1 VFVSQKIFAGMVV
14 WTFLS
19 VFLAIYSEMSAMV
32 ALILIGLLV
41 AHELTDGLLAKKAQV
56 RLAIFIYPG
65 LMLFAL
71 IVANKVLKI
80 LAETNP

>member
-1 VFVSQKIFAGMVV
+1 MFTSQKIFAGMVA
-14 WTFLS
+14 WTFFS
-19 VFLAIYSEMSAMV
+19 VLLTIYSEMSAIV

-41 AHELTDGLLAKKAQV
+41 AHELTDSLLAKKAQV

-71 IVANKVLKI
+71 IVAGKVLEI
-80 LAETNP
+80 LAETNR

>member
-1 VFVSQKIFAGMVV
+1 MFVSQKIFAGMVI
-14 WTFLS
+14 WTFFS
-19 VFLAIYSEMSAMV
+19 VFLTIYSEMSAMV

-41 AHELTDGLLAKKAQV
+41 ASELTDGLLAKKAQV
-56 RLAIFIYPG
+56 RSAIFIYPG